1 MQYNFVNSEWNL
13 CFRRKGREDDDL
25 SEVDASAVPEEVRDW
40 LASTFTRKMGSGR
53 RDGEKPKFKSIVNA
67 LRAGMFVERMF
78 RRMSGLQGLIKS
90 DPTLVYLK
98 TKFKLRTPKIRKT
111 PKPKI
116 VKKNLNI

>member
-1 MQYNFVNSEWNL
+1 MDFFKIKLRYRKDKLRFRVKFVKNGDAIACYN
-13 CFRRKGREDDDL
+13 
-25 SEVDASAVPEEVRDW
+25 
-40 LASTFTRKMGSGR
+40 
-53 RDGEKPKFKSIVNA
+53 
-67 LRAGMFVERMF
+67 
-78 RRMSGLQGLIKS
+78 LIKS